1 MAVVV
6 IRQTESLVV
15 DFGGELE
22 GVVEGEGGG
31 EEGGGAVGG
40 IGIGE
45 GGGAGVVDEAGD
57 VFVAVVEVVEGGT
70 GGVAENEGTRGDG
83 FGGIPDVGLIR
94 DVVDTA
100 ELLNAKEVFVEETL
114 LKVGSRRNRAH
125 FDTAAHAVKGHG
137 DHGVARLPANGAVFG
152 VVDDR
157 PNTCLGLDEGLIAIV
172 VVLWREVVNRRVLI
186 EIVGGV
192 GFAFGGRA
200 VSDVVVVVG
209 DLIGRNEFIADVV
222 TVLLVIL

>member
-45 GGGAGVVDEAGD
+45 RGGAGVVDEAGD

-83 FGGIPDVGLIR
+83 FGGIPDVGL
-94 DVVDTA
+94 VGCGVGAA
-100 ELLNAKEVFVEETL
+100 ELADAEKVFVDEALEE
-114 LKVGSRRNRAH
+114 VGARGERAH
-125 FDTAAHAVKGHG
+125 GDAPAKAV
-137 DHGVARLPANGAVFG
+137 
-152 VVDDR
+152 
-157 PNTCLGLDEGLIAIV
+157 EAIV
-172 VVLWREVVNRRVLI
+172 ITVSPDSQRM
-186 EIVGGV
+186 
-192 GFAFGGRA
+192 GRFSA
-200 VSDVVVVVG
+200 
-209 DLIGRNEFIADVV
+209 L
-222 TVLLVIL
+222 

>member
-57 VFVAVVEVVEGGT
+57 VFVAVVEVVGGRGV
-70 GGVAENEGTRGDG
+70 GGKENQRARGDG
-83 FGGIPDVGLIR
+83 FRWVPDIGVEEGVIGATELL
-94 DVVDTA
+94 DAEVVVVDEA
-100 ELLNAKEVFVEETL
+100 
-114 LKVGSRRNRAH
+114 LKRFYAILHCAH
-125 FDTAAHAVKGHG
+125 LDSAAHAVKGHR
-137 DHGVARLPANGAVFG
+137 DDGVAGLPADGAVFG
-152 VVDDR
+152 IVGDR
-157 PNTCLGLDEGLIAIV
+157 PNA
-172 VVLWREVVNRRVLI
+172 
-186 EIVGGV
+186 GG
-192 GFAFGGRA
+192 G
-200 VSDVVVVVG
+200 S
-209 DLIGRNEFIADVV
+209 
-222 TVLLVIL
+222 

>member
-83 FGGIPDVGLIR
+83 FGGIPDVG
-94 DVVDTA
+94 VVKGVFGA
-100 ELLNAKEVFVEETL
+100 PELLDA
-114 LKVGSRRNRAH
+114 
-125 FDTAAHAVKGHG
+125 
-137 DHGVARLPANGAVFG
+137 
-152 VVDDR
+152 
-157 PNTCLGLDEGLIAIV
+157 
-172 VVLWREVVNRRVLI
+172 EVVAVDETKAMVMTVSPCVQRMNRFSALYRTDQMPVSVLMRV
-186 EIVGGV
+186 
-192 GFAFGGRA
+192 
-200 VSDVVVVVG
+200 
-209 DLIGRNEFIADVV
+209 
-222 TVLLVIL
+222 

>member
-40 IGIGE
+40 IGRGE
-45 GGGAGVVDEAGD
+45 GGGAGVVEEAGD

-125 FDTAAHAVKGHG
+125 GDATAQTIE
-137 DHGVARLPANGAVFG
+137 DHRDFRVAGAPMDG
-152 VVDDR
+152 ER
-157 PNTCLGLDEGLIAIV
+157 Q
-172 VVLWREVVNRRVLI
+172 WM
-186 EIVGGV
+186 
-192 GFAFGGRA
+192 GRFSA
-200 VSDVVVVVG
+200 
-209 DLIGRNEFIADVV
+209 L
-222 TVLLVIL
+222 